1 MANGEVS
8 EHELQEHFLDFS
20 SDQLKIVVNRMVKAV
35 RTSLYSSSWLLLF
48 VVENFCANLQSVDR

>member
-20 SDQLKIVVNRMVKAV
+20 SDQLKIVVNRMIKGVLMSILENPVEIYLIGSPLLYELLSV
-35 RTSLYSSSWLLLF
+35 R
-48 VVENFCANLQSVDR
+48 R